1 MNLIKIFIASIRW
14 GELSPSDVELV
25 ESSTLKQVL
34 RASYLR
40 RTISSPHNIVVL
52 EK

>member
-1 MNLIKIFIASIRW
+1 MNLIKLFIASIRW

-25 ESSTLKQVL
+25 ESSTLKQVFQ
-34 RASYLR
+34 ASYLR
-40 RTISSPHNIVVL
+40 RTISSPRNIVVL